1 MVRVAA
7 LYDIHG
13 NLPALDAVLAEVAG
27 ERPDLVLIGGDVAF
41 GPMPAETLDRLAGLD
56 LPTRWVMGNGD
67 RELVDAF
74 DTGAVPAGAREIVE
88 HLTRWVAAGLER
100 RHRDLLASFEPTVTI
115 DVDGLGPTLFCHGSP
130 RSDSEILTSVTP
142 DDRLRGV
149 LEGVAQDVVV
159 CGHTHR
165 QFDHA
170 AGRYR
175 VVNAGAV
182 GMPYEGDGAAFWAL
196 LGPEAE
202 LRRTAY
208 DVEAAAAAMRA
219 TGAPEIDELM
229 LRESLLEPADPDAVA
244 RFFEDSAG

>member
-1 MVRVAA
+1 VRVAA

-13 NLPALDAVLAEVAG
+13 NLPALDAVLAEIDREDV
-27 ERPDLVLIGGDVAF
+27 DLVVVGGDVAF

-74 DTGAVPAGAREIVE
+74 DTGAVPEGAREIVE
-88 HLTRWVAAGLER
+88 RLTHWVAARLEQ
-100 RHRDLLASFEPTVTI
+100 RHRDRLAAFEPAVTI

-130 RSDSEILTSVTP
+130 RSDSEILTAVTP
-142 DDRLRGV
+142 EDRLRRV
-149 LEGVAQDVVV
+149 LGGVAEDVVV

-165 QFDHA
+165 QFDHT
-170 AGRYR
+170 AGGRR

-196 LGPEAE
+196 LGPGVE

-208 DVEAAAAAMRA
+208 DVDAAAAAIRA

-244 RFFEDSAG
+244 RFFEDSAR